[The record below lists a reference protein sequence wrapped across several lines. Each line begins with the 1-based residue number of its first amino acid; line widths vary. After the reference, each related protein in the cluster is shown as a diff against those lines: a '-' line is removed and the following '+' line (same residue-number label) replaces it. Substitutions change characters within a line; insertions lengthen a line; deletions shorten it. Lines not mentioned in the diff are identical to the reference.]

1 MSGKYNVDVGSDLER
16 PTLRE
21 VNEAGE
27 ERIIAVFVGVS
38 DISDALKLKKI
49 LDNATSREDS

>member
-1 MSGKYNVDVGSDLER
+1 MSGKYNVDVGSDIER

-38 DISDALKLKKI
+38 DISDAIKVEKI
-49 LDNATSREDS
+49 LNNATSREDS

>member
-1 MSGKYNVDVGSDLER
+1 MSGKYKVDVGSGIER

-21 VNEAGE
+21 VNKAGG
-27 ERIIAVFVGVS
+27 ERIIAVFLGVS